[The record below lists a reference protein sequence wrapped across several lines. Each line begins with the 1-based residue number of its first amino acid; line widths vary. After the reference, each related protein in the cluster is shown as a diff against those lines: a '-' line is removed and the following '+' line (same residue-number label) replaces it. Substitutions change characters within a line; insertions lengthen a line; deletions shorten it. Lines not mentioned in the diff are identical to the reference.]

1 MKTLVTGATGTVGT
15 HLMRALSERGAKP
28 RGFVRD
34 KAKGVRAHGPDAE
47 LAAGDYG
54 DPDSVRA
61 ALDGIDQVFLT
72 CGNHPAQVGWENTVV
87 DAAVAAGVRRI
98 VKLSAL
104 GAQTGSPVAFFD
116 AHGRIEDH
124 LRAAGIASVLLRPAF
139 TMSNVL
145 AGAPGVRQAGA
156 FFAPAAGAK
165 VAMIDPRDI
174 AEVAALVLSTEG
186 HDGRAYELTGPAA
199 VTFDDVVADLS
210 AVLGRQVGFVPVP
223 DGDAVAQFV
232 AAGAPEWF
240 ATNVVRQFGLLRQGS
255 QNQVLDTF
263 RALTGREP
271 RTLGEFIRD
280 HAAAF
285 A

>member
-15 HLMRALSERGAKP
+15 HLMHALSERGENP

-34 KAKGVRAHGPDAE
+34 RANGVRTHGPDAE

-54 DPDSVRA
+54 DPASVRA

-72 CGNHPAQVGWENTVV
+72 CANHPAQVGWESTVV
-87 DAAVAAGVRRI
+87 DAAVAAGVQRI

-104 GAQTGSPVAFFD
+104 GAQAGSPVAFFD
-116 AHGRIEDH
+116 AHGRIEAH
-124 LRAAGIASVLLRPAF
+124 LRAAGIPTVLLRPAF
-139 TMSNVL
+139 KMSNVL

-174 AEVAALVLSTEG
+174 ADVAALVLSTGG
-186 HDGRAYELTGPAA
+186 HDGRAYELTGPEA
-199 VTFDDVVADLS
+199 VTFDEVAAGIS
-210 AVLGRQVGFVPVP
+210 AAVGRQIRFVPVP
-223 DGDAVAQFV
+223 DGDAVAQLV
-232 AAGAPEWF
+232 ASGAPEWF

-255 QNQVLDTF
+255 QDQLLDTV